1 MDNHIELPLEKQFS
15 IRSFEATVRKMNL
28 EQAQEFLVELY
39 EQMLIKETL
48 YQQFLK
54 QQWGIE
60 SGPRLE

>member
-1 MDNHIELPLEKQFS
+1 MDKHIELPLEKQFS
-15 IRSFEATVRKMNL
+15 IRSFETTVRKMNL
-28 EQAQEFLVELY
+28 QQAQDFLVELY

-60 SGPRLE
+60 SSPGVE

>member
-1 MDNHIELPLEKQFS
+1 
-15 IRSFEATVRKMNL
+15 MNL
-28 EQAQEFLVELY
+28 QQAQDFLVELY

-60 SGPRLE
+60 SGPGVE

>member
-1 MDNHIELPLEKQFS
+1 MEKHIELPLEKQFS
-15 IRSFEATVRKMNL
+15 VRSFEATVRKMNL

-54 QQWGIE
+54 QQWGLE
-60 SGPRLE
+60 SGPGGE

>member
-15 IRSFEATVRKMNL
+15 IRSFEATVQKMSL
-28 EQAQEFLVELY
+28 EKAQEFLVELY

-54 QQWGIE
+54 QQWGLE
-60 SGPRLE
+60 SGPGLE

>member
-1 MDNHIELPLEKQFS
+1 MDKHIELPLEKQFS
-15 IRSFEATVRKMNL
+15 VRSFETTVRKMNL
-28 EQAQEFLVELY
+28 QQAQDFLVELY

-60 SGPRLE
+60 SGPGVE

>member
-15 IRSFEATVRKMNL
+15 VRSFEATVRKMNL

-48 YQQFLK
+48 YQEFLK
-54 QQWGIE
+54 EQWGIE
-60 SGPRLE
+60 SGKING

>member
-1 MDNHIELPLEKQFS
+1 MDRHTELSLEKQFN
-15 IRSFEATVRKMNL
+15 IRSFETTVRKMNL
-28 EQAQEFLVELY
+28 QQAQDFLVELY

-60 SGPRLE
+60 SGPSIE

>member
-15 IRSFEATVRKMNL
+15 IRSFEATVQKMNL

-60 SGPRLE
+60 SGPKLE